1 MPEPEP
7 LPESASPSQC
17 RPKRNVV
24 PGTSAQADG
33 LELRSYDVGAL
44 PLLTRIFDRIQL
56 ERILREHLPKDD
68 PRTHL
73 STVAALMVLFANL
86 LLARQPVYGVGE
98 WAALFPP
105 DLLGLRQKDLSQL
118 HDDRLGRCLDRMF
131 EGIGP
136 TLILAVVRQ
145 VIQEFQLSLDELHN
159 DSTTV
164 SFYGA
169 YDEAA
174 QEGEQRGRPTHAI
187 TWGHSK
193 ARRPDLKQLLYVLT
207 VTSDGN
213 VPVYFF
219 SDSGHVVDDT
229 THISTWDLLHQLIG
243 GPDFLYVAD
252 CKLASSE
259 NLSHIALRG
268 GRFVTVLPRGRAEDV
283 AFRQRLRMAASAV
296 TWTRLYRLTDADGDL
311 IDELSVC
318 GDDHVHS
325 EGYRLLWYHSTR
337 KAQQDA
343 AGRARAIQRATAA
356 LGDLRARLQGP
367 RTRFRERA
375 QVDQAVAEV
384 LAEAEAT
391 SWLLVETQEQEE
403 ATFRQATRGRPS
415 EQTKYLKQTRSR
427 FTLSWKLNLEAL
439 AEAERE
445 DGVFPLLT
453 NDRKLSATE
462 VLRAYKR
469 QPLLEKRFAQF
480 KTDFAVAPVY
490 LKNVSRIQGL
500 LAAYFFALLVQTL
513 LERELRQAMAR
524 AGEASL
530 PLYPEGRP
538 CARPTTHRLIEVFA
552 SIQRHEVRVGD
563 GEPQVMVTKL
573 TKTQRLIVRLLG
585 LDPRT
590 YGLAGPRDRPAGKC
604 GGIGPTPYGE

>member
-1 MPEPEP
+1 MPQPEP
-7 LPESASPSQC
+7 LPQSASPSQ
-17 RPKRNVV
+17 RRSKPNVV
-24 PGTSAQADG
+24 PGTCARADG
-33 LELRSYDVGAL
+33 LELRSYEVGAL

-56 ERILREHLPKDD
+56 ARILREHLPKDD
-68 PRTHL
+68 PRTQL
-73 STVAALMVLFANL
+73 STVAALLVLFANL

-105 DLLGLRQKDLSQL
+105 DLLSLRPKDLAQL

-131 EGIGP
+131 EGSGP
-136 TLILAVVRQ
+136 SLILAVVRQ

-164 SFYGA
+164 SFSGA
-169 YDEAA
+169 YDDAA
-174 QEGEQRGRPTHAI
+174 EQGEQRGRPTHAI

-213 VPVYFF
+213 VPVYFS
-219 SDSGHVVDDT
+219 SDSGNVVDDN
-229 THISTWDLLHQLIG
+229 THIATWDLLHQLIG
-243 GPDFLYVAD
+243 GPGFLYVAD

-283 AFRQRLRMAASAV
+283 AFRQQLRMAAAAV
-296 TWTRLYRLTDADGDL
+296 TWMRLDRLTDEDGNL

-375 QVDQAVAEV
+375 KVDQAVAEV

-391 SWLLVETQEQEE
+391 SWLLVETEEQEE

-439 AEAERE
+439 SEAERE

-469 QPLLEKRFAQF
+469 QPLLEKRFSQL

-524 AGEASL
+524 AGEVTL
-530 PLYPEGRP
+530 PLDPEARP
-538 CARPTTHRLIEVFA
+538 CARPTTHRLIEVFS
-552 SIQRHEVRVGD
+552 SIPRHEVQVGE
-563 GEPQVMVTKL
+563 GEPQVLVTKL
-573 TKTQRLIVRLLG
+573 TKTHRSIIRLLG

-590 YGLAGPRDRPAGKC
+590 YGLA
-604 GGIGPTPYGE
+604 

>member
-1 MPEPEP
+1 VPKPEP
-7 LPESASPSQC
+7 LPEPASPS
-17 RPKRNVV
+17 RRRSKRNIV
-24 PGTSAQADG
+24 PGQSAQADG
-33 LELRSYDVGAL
+33 LQLRSYDVGAL
-44 PLLTRIFDRIQL
+44 PLLTRIFQRIQL
-56 ERILREHLPKDD
+56 ERILQEHLPRDD
-68 PRTHL
+68 PRTEL
-73 STVAALMVLFANL
+73 STVAALRVLLANL
-86 LLARQPVYGVGE
+86 LLSREPVYGVGD

-105 DLLGLRQKDLSQL
+105 DLLGLCENDLPRL
-118 HDDRLGRCLDRMF
+118 HDDRFGRCLDRMF
-131 EGIGP
+131 EGVGP
-136 TLILAVVRQ
+136 TLIMAVVRQ
-145 VIQEFQLSLDELHN
+145 VIQEFQVSLDELHN

-169 YDEAA
+169 YDEAG
-174 QEGEQRGRPTHAI
+174 QESDQRGRPTHAI

-193 ARRPDLKQLLYVLT
+193 ARRPDLKQLLYILT

-213 VPVYFF
+213 VPVYF
-219 SDSGHVVDDT
+219 SSESGNTVDDR
-229 THISTWDLLHQLIG
+229 THIGTWDLLYELIG
-243 GPDFLYVAD
+243 GANFLYVAD

-259 NLSHIALRG
+259 NLAHIATRG

-283 AFRQRLRMAASAV
+283 AFRQRLRAAPSAV
-296 TWTRLYRLTDADGDL
+296 TWTLLYGLADDHGNTV
-311 IDELSVC
+311 DELSVC

-337 KAQQDA
+337 KAEQDA
-343 AGRARAIQRATAA
+343 AGRARSIQRATAA
-356 LGDLRARLQGP
+356 LSDLRERLRGP

-375 QVDQAVAEV
+375 KVEQAVAEV
-384 LAEAEAT
+384 LADADAT
-391 SWLLVETQEQEE
+391 CWLLVEIEEQEE

-427 FTLSWKLNLEAL
+427 YKLTWKMNLEAIS
-439 AEAERE
+439 EAERE

-462 VLRAYKR
+462 VLQAYKR
-469 QPLLEKRFAQF
+469 QPLLEKRFSQF

-500 LAAYFFALLVQTL
+500 LAAYFCALLVQTL

-524 AGEASL
+524 AGEPSL
-530 PLYPEGRP
+530 PLYPEGRS
-538 CARPTTHRLIEVFA
+538 CARPTTHRLIEVFS

-573 TKTQRLIVRLLG
+573 TKTQRLIIRLLG

-590 YGLAGPRDRPAGKC
+590 YGLA
-604 GGIGPTPYGE
+604 